1 MIKNSNET
9 SYRDQTDHPAS
20 WCPENN
26 IVLHVSKPKEIVTI
40 DLIHKPLIIN
50 DKSIDMVDYFGTI
63 ISDDLKSETNTDS
76 IEKKKKKKKKKK
88 V

>member
-1 MIKNSNET
+1 MIKLVIQSAGAQKKQHRATRFKPEGNSNN
-9 SYRDQTDHPAS
+9 RPDPQ
-20 WCPENN
+20 
-26 IVLHVSKPKEIVTI
+26 
-40 DLIHKPLIIN
+40 PLIIN

-76 IEKKKKKKKKKK
+76 IDNNNNNNNNNK